1 MNRCDKLTILII
13 DDQREVLE
21 MYQDVLVEQ
30 LGHHVE
36 IVSMPREA
44 MHLVERH
51 LFDVVIVD
59 AKITYKGAPFGGLL
73 LAEEISTVVGIGSI
87 ILMSQFDM
95 REEVR
100 RFDAAFTFLSKPR
113 DGSDLLGWVKKDLNS
128 KICNMV
134 AKQYGFVAMSF
145 GNAQNNEW
153 YRTRMVPWMKEAGFE
168 VKRMDEFANAREP
181 INVALLDRIKEAH
194 FVVFYASLNNPNVF
208 FEAGYACAQGK
219 YLVMLSPKGEV
230 LPFDLRSNHT
240 IPIDYENDA
249 RTKADLLRLMY
260 RLRGLPCLEGD
271 EHV

>member
-1 MNRCDKLTILII
+1 MTILII

-21 MYQDVLVEQ
+21 MYQEVLVEQ

-36 IVSMPREA
+36 SVSMPREA
-44 MHLVERH
+44 MHLVERQ

-59 AKITYKGAPFGGLL
+59 AKIMYKGAPFGGLL

-113 DGSDLLGWVKKDLNS
+113 DGSDLLGWVKKDLSS

-153 YRTRMVPWMKEAGFE
+153 YRTRLAPWMKEAGFD
-168 VKRMDEFANAREP
+168 VKRMDEFAHREA
-181 INVALLDRIKEAH
+181 INVALLGRIKEAH
-194 FVVFYASLNNPNVF
+194 FVVFYASLNNANVF
-208 FEAGYACAQGK
+208 FEAGYAYAQGK
-219 YLVMLSPKGEV
+219 YLVVLSPKGEE
-230 LPFDLRSNHT
+230 LPFDLRSNYAIT
-240 IPIDYENDA
+240 IDYEDDA
-249 RTKADLLRLMY
+249 RTKADLMRLMY
-260 RLRGLPCLEGD
+260 RLRGLPCPQGD
-271 EHV
+271 DHA